1 MTTDPPTPS
10 SSQRD
15 AFVRELVSALCD
27 LGVEKIDP
35 AAAKPGNGS
44 RPTSLLTDQHRAR
57 SSASVTPF
65 SSSSLRLA
73 RAAHARLQFDHPSL
87 DATAVDALSKAVLEL
102 KFVDKIDQRNIALA
116 PTRKLVAALAGDP
129 PSLALP
135 AGDES
140 GGDEAGEAD
149 EDKAR
154 ARALDAAAASSG
166 CWDRLAVSYTVK
178 MVLSVLESLP
188 RPSSCSSSSST
199 SEAKG
204 PGSSPPPPSAL
215 SPLLLLSRLAAEL
228 DEEGERAEEELA
240 RRAAAAAAGGG
251 AGGEEAERAL
261 AAFLGQHDEEKEEGE
276 GEASDAAAA
285 AAAALEP
292 GERTGEAESDD
303 DSDYDTP
310 LHQEAAAGRGAP
322 VGDGVDPLSAVAAGE
337 DDDDDSAPSSL
348 LAAPPSLPSAVRA
361 MVSLVQAARSRV
373 GRGWGEAGGIELTA
387 ACLVAVRRAAAAD
400 SEASPPLRRLGTEL
414 LLLARDGAVASPLRG
429 AAALPTLLEALGG
442 ASSGGSDDD
451 GAPRAPAALA
461 DAAELFAAVV
471 AGWPLPS
478 PSSSSSFASSSSE
491 SRLAL
496 ARAWNDSTTGA
507 AGRTTNLLESLAAAL
522 LAATG
527 GGSLEGAKRAL
538 AELNGDDDSSPP
550 SSSSPPPSSS
560 SSSSSSYLLGAACS
574 ALAAL
579 LMASQAAGASAE
591 EVAGG
596 MLGSGAWRSVACLL
610 GAAAASPP
618 GGDVVDDVDDEN
630 GGRTRLLPLPRG
642 ALEAALL
649 GSASSPELSRYLAA
663 SPAGKF
669 VVVEAAKIEE
679 GGSGGVEGAMLS
691 ALFAA
696 TSSASEQKNS
706 PFSSALLARMISA
719 SYMEEREVPKGSPSV
734 RWRESARLLREMSR
748 VAGGGGGGGHRWGA
762 EVDAAVA
769 SLERALIS
777 AAAASS
783 ADSEVEV
790 EERIVPAGEEAKKSP
805 EAAHRREALRLAS
818 AERRR
823 AAAAAAGVAA
833 ASPPSSFYAAA
844 AASAAA
850 PAVTRGKDD

>member
-1 MTTDPPTPS
+1 M
-10 SSQRD
+10 
-15 AFVRELVSALCD
+15 SALCD

-44 RPTSLLTDQHRAR
+44 RPTSLLTDQHRSRAR

-228 DEEGERAEEELA
+228 DEEGERAEEEVA

-251 AGGEEAERAL
+251 AGGEEVERAL

-285 AAAALEP
+285 AAAPEP

-429 AAALPTLLEALGG
+429 AAALPTLLDALGG

-496 ARAWNDSTTGA
+496 ARAWKDSTTGA

-550 SSSSPPPSSS
+550 SSSPPPSSS
-560 SSSSSSYLLGAACS
+560 SSSSSPSSSYLLGAACS

-669 VVVEAAKIEE
+669 VVVEAAKIEG

-696 TSSASEQKNS
+696 ASSASEQKNS
-706 PFSSALLARMISA
+706 PFSSAPLARMISA

>member
-1 MTTDPPTPS
+1 M
-10 SSQRD
+10 
-15 AFVRELVSALCD
+15 SALCD

-44 RPTSLLTDQHRAR
+44 RPTSLLTDQHRSRAR

-149 EDKAR
+149 EDKLR

-228 DEEGERAEEELA
+228 DEEGERAEEEVA

-251 AGGEEAERAL
+251 AGGEEVERAL

-285 AAAALEP
+285 APER

-337 DDDDDSAPSSL
+337 DDDDDDSAPSSL
-348 LAAPPSLPSAVRA
+348 LAVPPSLPSAVRA

-429 AAALPTLLEALGG
+429 AVALPTLLEALWG

-496 ARAWNDSTTGA
+496 ARAWKDSTTGA

-550 SSSSPPPSSS
+550 SSSPPPSSS
-560 SSSSSSYLLGAACS
+560 SSSSSPSSSYLLGAACS

-669 VVVEAAKIEE
+669 VVVEAAKIEG

-696 TSSASEQKNS
+696 ASSASEQKNS
-706 PFSSALLARMISA
+706 PFSSAPLARMISA
-719 SYMEEREVPKGSPSV
+719 SYIEEREVPKGSPSV

>member
-1 MTTDPPTPS
+1 MST
-10 SSQRD
+10 
-15 AFVRELVSALCD
+15 LCD

-44 RPTSLLTDQHRAR
+44 RPTSLLTDQHRSRAR

-149 EDKAR
+149 ENKAR

-228 DEEGERAEEELA
+228 DEEGERAEEEVA

-251 AGGEEAERAL
+251 AGGEEVERAL

-285 AAAALEP
+285 APER

-337 DDDDDSAPSSL
+337 DDDDDDSAPSSL
-348 LAAPPSLPSAVRA
+348 LAVPPSLPSAVRA

-496 ARAWNDSTTGA
+496 ARAWKDSTTGA

-550 SSSSPPPSSS
+550 SSSPPPSSS
-560 SSSSSSYLLGAACS
+560 SSSSSPSSSYLLGAACS

-618 GGDVVDDVDDEN
+618 GGDAVDDVDDEN

-669 VVVEAAKIEE
+669 VVVEAAKIEG

-696 TSSASEQKNS
+696 ASPASEQKNS
-706 PFSSALLARMISA
+706 PFSSAPLARMISA
-719 SYMEEREVPKGSPSV
+719 SYIEEREVPKGSPSV

>member
-228 DEEGERAEEELA
+228 DEEGERAEEEVA

-251 AGGEEAERAL
+251 AGGEEVERAL

-276 GEASDAAAA
+276 GEASGAAAA
-285 AAAALEP
+285 AAAPEP

-496 ARAWNDSTTGA
+496 ARAWKDSTTGA

-610 GAAAASPP
+610 GAAAVSPP
-618 GGDVVDDVDDEN
+618 GGDDVDDVDDEN

-669 VVVEAAKIEE
+669 VVVEAAKIEG

-691 ALFAA
+691 ALFVAA
-696 TSSASEQKNS
+696 SSASEQKNS
-706 PFSSALLARMISA
+706 PFSSAPLARMISA